1 MCGQIGECCSYNF
14 AAESCYTKKLCSR
27 LFSTE
32 VEFYWQKKQNR
43 VLCHALGDLGAG
55 LKVSGLGGAQPPPAF
70 SAAPQLRA
78 EWGGR
83 LRERIRESGKW

>member
-55 LKVSGLGGAQPPPAF
+55 LKVSGLGGLSPLQLLAQPL
-70 SAAPQLRA
+70 SS
-78 EWGGR
+78 GR
-83 LRERIRESGKW
+83 SGVVD